1 MREISTLIYLV
12 DDINLP
18 PDTFL
23 HQNHEDIQ
31 LVDEQCIQ
39 LLNLIAIDPGED
51 LVLAIMEQ
59 MEE

>member
-18 PDTFL
+18 SDTFL
-23 HQNHEDIQ
+23 HQNKKEFQ
-31 LVDEQCIQ
+31 LVDEHCIQ
-39 LLNLIAIDPGED
+39 MLNRLAIDPGED
-51 LVLAIMEQ
+51 VVLRIMQQ